1 MPSTFQ
7 RLAGW
12 YQAQCDGVWEH
23 SYGVK
28 IDTLDNP
35 GWTLNIDLAGTA
47 LAEVTFAEVKVGDSD
62 SESTRWMTCRKKGVV
77 FEAFCGPELLEDVLN
92 VFLDW
97 AELRTAG

>member
-1 MPSTFQ
+1 MPSTLS
-7 RLAGW
+7 RLAEW
-12 YQAQCDGVWEH
+12 YRAQCDGVWEH

-35 GWTLNIDLAGTA
+35 GWTLSIDLAGTA
-47 LAEVTFAEVKVGDSD
+47 LADVTFPEIKVGDSD
-62 SESTRWMTCRKKGVV
+62 VESSRWMTCRKKGVV
-77 FEAFCGPELLEDVLN
+77 FEAFCGPELLEEVVN